1 MIISYNKDTKAFG
14 IKLED
19 SRFGL
24 GSQTVKYDINC
35 CTHSEQKFDIPP
47 TIATIKLPINIET
60 TTSVTSITINNAT
73 YSCSYGNYTSAQTAA
88 KTEFPDITISHY
100 SDTYFHYIY
109 VRGIPINTPV
119 SMIAYSGSNEINPE
133 VIKGLG
139 EYIIVGSGEEGI
151 HTFTVT
157 KNIAGV
163 VITET
168 ACYFVDTNLVCI
180 IADYIA
186 KDINKNS
193 NIHLLYETIKE
204 SIKCNCA
211 CADLCRIYRSILLEL
226 NLLDRCKIC

>member
-1 MIISYNKDTKAFG
+1 MIISYNKDTKVFG

-24 GSQTVKYDINC
+24 GTQTVKYDINC
-35 CTHSEQKFDIPP
+35 CNTSTSQFDIPP
-47 TIATIKLPINIET
+47 TIVTIKLPINIAT
-60 TTSVTSITINNAT
+60 TTSVNSITIDGNT
-73 YSCSYGNYTSAQTAA
+73 YSCAYANYSNAQAA
-88 KTEFPDITISHY
+88 ARAQFPNIVITHY

-109 VRGIPINTPV
+109 LRGIPINTPV
-119 SMIAYSGSNEINPE
+119 SMVAFSGANLISPE
-133 VIKGLG
+133 VTNGLG
-139 EYIIVGSGEEGI
+139 EYAIVGEGEEGL

-157 KNIAGV
+157 KNVAGV

-168 ACYFVDTNLVCI
+168 ACYFVDTNLICV

-186 KDINKNS
+186 KDENKQS
-193 NIHLLYETIKE
+193 NVHLLYNTIKE

-211 CADLCRIYRSILLEL
+211 CADLCRIYRSLLLEL